1 MTPFDLIVLGAGP
14 GGYETAATAAAMGQN
29 VLLVERDE
37 LGGTCLNR
45 GCIPTK
51 ALLKSAEVADVIR
64 DASAFGVNVGAC
76 SLDYAAAV
84 GRKDAV
90 VAALREGVAQVL
102 SGVEVV
108 HGEARFVAPRVVE
121 VGGREYTAL
130 KIIVATGSRPASLP
144 IPGAELTVS
153 SDFMLSARELPQS
166 ITIIGGG
173 VIGMEFA
180 SMLRS
185 FGAEVTVLEYCR
197 EILPGFDDEIAKR
210 LRMSMK
216 RRGINV
222 VTSAEVTAVCEGADG
237 MSRITHYTVKGKEKT
252 LGSSMVLMAVG
263 RKAVL
268 PSGLEA
274 QGIELKKG
282 FIATNGDMSTNIPGV
297 YAVGDVNGRCML
309 AHAAT
314 AQGRRALGLD
324 VNLEVIPS
332 AVFTN
337 PECAMVG
344 LTQQQAV
351 ERDIDVAVGVS
362 TYRANGK
369 AVASDCPDGLAKIVV
384 DSASGAILGA
394 HIVGAHASDLIQELA
409 VAISAGLTN
418 RDIATTVH
426 PHPTLSEIIAVAV
439 SKTLV

>member
-64 DASAFGVNVGAC
+64 GASAFGVNVGSC
-76 SLDYAAAV
+76 SMDYAVAV
-84 GRKDAV
+84 GRKDNV
-90 VAALREGVAQVL
+90 VATLREGVAQML

-108 HGEARFVAPRVVE
+108 HGEARFVAPRTIE
-121 VGGREYTAL
+121 VDGREYSAM

-144 IPGAELTVS
+144 IPGAELTVN
-153 SDFMLSARELPQS
+153 SDFMLSTRELPQS
-166 ITIIGGG
+166 IAIIGGG

-185 FGAEVTVLEYCR
+185 FGVEVTVLEYCR
-197 EILPGFDDEIAKR
+197 EILPGFDAEIAKR
-210 LRMSMK
+210 LRMAMK

-222 VTSAEVTAVCEGADG
+222 VTSAEVTAVCGSGDG
-237 MSRITHYTVKGKEKT
+237 MSRIIRYTVKGKEKT
-252 LGSSMVLMAVG
+252 IESSMALMAVG
-263 RKAVL
+263 RRAVL
-268 PSGLEA
+268 PAGLEV

-282 FIATNGDMSTNIPGV
+282 FIATSSDMSTNIPGV
-297 YAVGDVNGRCML
+297 YAVGDVNGRCLL

-324 VNLEVIPS
+324 VDLEVIPS

-344 LTQQQAV
+344 LTQQQAMD
-351 ERDIDVAVGVS
+351 RNIDVAVGTS

-369 AVASDCPDGLAKIVV
+369 AVASDCPDGLVKIVV
-384 DSASGAILGA
+384 DSASGVIIGA

-418 RDIATTVH
+418 RDLTIAIH
-426 PHPTLSEIIAVAV
+426 PHPTLSEIIAAAV